1 MVGII
6 SYGAYIPLYRMS
18 RDLLTSV
25 WGMPALRPLPGP
37 GGKAVCNWDE
47 DSITMAVEATIDCIN
62 GLDRQLIEGLYFA
75 SNTPP
80 YREKQSASIVAAA
93 IDLRR
98 EQELFTA
105 DFIDS
110 VRAGTSAMRAAID
123 AVKAG
128 SAKRVM
134 ITASDCRLPAP

>member
-1 MVGII
+1 
-6 SYGAYIPLYRMS
+6 
-18 RDLLTSV
+18 
-25 WGMPALRPLPGP
+25 
-37 GGKAVCNWDE
+37 
-47 DSITMAVEATIDCIN
+47 MAVEATIDCIN